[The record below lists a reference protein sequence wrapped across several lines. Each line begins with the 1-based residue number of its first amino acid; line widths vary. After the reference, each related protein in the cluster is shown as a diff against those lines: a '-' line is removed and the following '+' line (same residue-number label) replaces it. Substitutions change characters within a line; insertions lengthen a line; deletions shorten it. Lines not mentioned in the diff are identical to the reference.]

1 MSWKELTAWGL
12 LLGATLGG
20 QEPRPEDRLRPD
32 PVLRERIQ
40 GLLAAQNEAG
50 FRAALALLE
59 AGAGPEHGPLVTQ
72 LFEFSRRATDT
83 REAMLFGSVLAELHV
98 PPEHVVGALV
108 PLLELPDATLWRD
121 LDGTLS
127 EYEDRSVD
135 RGASFTLYRPY
146 LEGDPPAGL
155 VRHLF
160 ESDPDAAFLAL
171 LRAQVHEPGELR
183 QLLWGQH
190 EVADGLWK
198 LRFGF
203 LAPEELASAQPE
215 MAKQLRLLAGHGRWW
230 SRLYAAR
237 VVFEVP
243 ALAAAADLQSL
254 VLDENPLVREF
265 ARAAR

>member
-1 MSWKELTAWGL
+1 MSWKNLTAWGL
-12 LLGATLGG
+12 VLGATLGG
-20 QEPRPEDRLRPD
+20 QEPGPEDRLQPD

-40 GLLAAQNEAG
+40 GLLSARDEAG

-59 AGAGPEHGPLVTQ
+59 EGAGPEHGSLVTQ

-83 REAMLFGSVLAELHV
+83 REAMLFGTVLAELHV
-98 PPEHVVGALV
+98 PPEHVVRALV
-108 PLLELPDATLWRD
+108 PLLELPDETLRRD

-127 EYEDRSVD
+127 EFEDRSVD

-146 LEGDPPAGL
+146 LEGDPPLGL

-171 LRAQVHEPGELR
+171 LRAQVREPGELR

-203 LAPEELASAQPE
+203 LAPEELASAQPA
-215 MAKQLRLLAGHGRWW
+215 MAKQLGTLAHHGRWW
-230 SRLYAAR
+230 ARLYAAR
-237 VVFEVP
+237 VAFEVP
-243 ALAAAADLQSL
+243 ALGAAADLQAL
-254 VLDENPLVREF
+254 MLDAHPLVREF